1 VSLRI
6 AALAF
11 AGLLLIA
18 VELAGAEVAPGLL
31 YEESIYT
38 SEYGL
43 SLYPDYPPQVGQTLT
58 LRLRTFKPAQKV
70 TLYSDRE
77 QEIPMVFH
85 DSHWW
90 GTFKMPP
97 DYQTGHHFFTVWIKY
112 SPSNLAK
119 PSGSGWFTNL
129 LEKARLGK
137 RLNTWWSKSVV
148 WYQVG
153 TEDRGK
159 AKAQAQ
165 AQEENEDEEEAL
177 PPPVTGEAVEFK
189 VVSSSEA
196 IPLIIKGS
204 QSITFKS
211 RSLEGSKE
219 GYASGTSQS
228 REETMRVSIVGKAD
242 DTEINATLFR
252 SSALGVATVA
262 EQQEKI
268 SILLRRGS
276 TEAYL
281 GDFTADLTETEFCS
295 LDKVLSGGRLKGD
308 YGWWGFNALYSSPKG
323 AAKFV
328 RMYGNSTQGPYALGS
343 APVVIDSE
351 RIYLDGALQTRG
363 NDYTIDYQAGTFTFI
378 KKVID
383 PKSILRIYYD
393 YRQTVYAH
401 STYGLRGYVNPFP
414 NMKIGATYLEDSD
427 SQAGADIIRSSM
439 SSEAIDPQKHY
450 VVGVDGN
457 LLAENIALAGEAA
470 YSFRDLNLLSPT
482 GTEETGKAVK
492 FSLNSSLGPFG
503 ITGQLKRVGAKFRPI
518 GDPDPKQDVWEY
530 AGGLSFRPWALFGA
544 RTDYNYQK
552 YTQSGVVYENLYKA
566 TKAQLTPDRLPS
578 LEYNFSEHDESND
591 PVTGSMIRRIITKNT
606 LESNYQL
613 WFLSANLKGAQE
625 KWLRRSPSE
634 EVTDYKRV
642 NVGLATVG
650 IEKITF
656 SSNAELEERREPDG
670 TKPSRKTYNL
680 NLSATPSK
688 NYFVSSSLQVL
699 DDTAQGNTSVIDL
712 SYRAQPMEM
721 FKTDGKYT
729 INSVREDF
737 PTTSEAVYK
746 QSGSF
751 SFDFRP
757 FSALRLRYL
766 FRPNFTRL
774 ARTQTISYNN
784 EQQQAEVNL
793 FPTQYSMLG
802 VLYKLGRAYNVYKN
816 DYPNYVVREKTED
829 TDSILYTLKMAPWQI
844 LSTEFNYLLEN
855 GMSSSLA
862 STMEP
867 YVYTPGRSAVR
878 QYDASVKTSLSE
890 RFAIDTRYSYQKKD
904 QGTGE
909 AASNLVNSKTQTL
922 SLKGTWNASEMWSFS
937 LTGAYSRT
945 TDYILSNLT
954 YTLAPGFGFIYRW
967 QEKLRVDFDY
977 TYSKAYAGAETV
989 KTNYLLR
996 AKYNAN
1002 DFVSLNLRVERETST
1017 LPDYRLTDITGN
1029 VEINL

>member
-6 AALAF
+6 TALAF
-11 AGLLLIA
+11 AVLLLIA

-31 YEESIYT
+31 YEDSIYT

-43 SLYPDYPPQVGQTLT
+43 SLYPDYPPLVGQTLT

-90 GTFKMPP
+90 GTFKMPS

-112 SPSNLAK
+112 SPSNIVK
-119 PSGSGWFTNL
+119 PSGWFTNL
-129 LEKARLGK
+129 LEKVRLGK
-137 RLNTWWSKSVV
+137 RFNTWWSKSVV

-153 TEDRGK
+153 TENREQAK

-165 AQEENEDEEEAL
+165 AEVEEKEEEL

-189 VVSSSEA
+189 VVSSSES

-219 GYASGTSQS
+219 GYTSGTSQS
-228 REETMRVSIVGKAD
+228 REETLRVSIAGKAD

-262 EQQEKI
+262 EQEEKI

-281 GDFTADLTETEFCS
+281 GDFTADFTETEFCV

-351 RIYLDGALQTRG
+351 RICLDGALQTRG

-378 KKVID
+378 KKVVD
-383 PKSILRIYYD
+383 PKSILQIYYD

-401 STYGLRGYVNPFP
+401 ATYGLRGYINPFP

-427 SQAGADIIRSSM
+427 SLAGAEVIRSSM

-503 ITGQLKRVGAKFRPI
+503 ITGQLKKVGAKFRPI
-518 GDPDPKQDVWEY
+518 GDPDPKQDIWEY

-566 TKAQLTPDRLPS
+566 TKAQLTPDKLPS

-591 PVTGSMIRRIITKNT
+591 PVTGTAIRRIITKNAA
-606 LESNYQL
+606 ESNYQL
-613 WFLSANLKGAQE
+613 GFWSANLKGTLE

-670 TKPSRKTYNL
+670 TKPYRKTYNL

-699 DDTAQGNTSVIDL
+699 DDSAQGNTSVIDL
-712 SYRAQPMEM
+712 SYRAQPTEI

-784 EQQQAEVNL
+784 EQQQAEINL

-802 VLYKLGRAYNVYKN
+802 VLYKLGRAYSVYKN

-829 TDSILYTLKMAPWQI
+829 TDSTLYTLKLAPWQI

-855 GMSSSLA
+855 GMTSSLA

-937 LTGAYSRT
+937 LIGAYSRT

-967 QEKLRVDFDY
+967 QEKFRVDFDY

-1002 DFVSLNLRVERETST
+1002 DFVSLNLRVEREIST